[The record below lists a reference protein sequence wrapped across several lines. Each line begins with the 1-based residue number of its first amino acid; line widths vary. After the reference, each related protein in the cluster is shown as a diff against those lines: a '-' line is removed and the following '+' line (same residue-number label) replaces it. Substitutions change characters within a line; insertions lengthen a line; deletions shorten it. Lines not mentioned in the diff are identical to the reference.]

1 MQPSAIERPQIL
13 VSYEWHLPR
22 TAMTQYLAHL
32 RPDLAFAELLPSEL
46 LEALASTPDVVVLCD
61 VPTPA
66 IEAHAKGWLVIP
78 YHGPRTA
85 VAGKGRQSRS
95 FSSEH
100 FDDVLGAL
108 DDLVAGRCAEPGRH
122 GPTCATTC
130 ALVTAPSG
138 G

>member
-78 YHGPRTA
+78 FDGPHA
-85 VAGKGRQSRS
+85 AMAGVGDRSRC
-95 FSSEH
+95 FSLEKPE
-100 FDDVLGAL
+100 DILGAL
-108 DDLVAGRCAEPGRH
+108 DDLVASRWADTGD
-122 GPTCATTC
+122 AT
-130 ALVTAPSG
+130 
-138 G
+138 